1 MKKKLWIIIVAISL
15 LVLVGGY
22 LGYKIYYVN
31 YYDLSHINDFENSK
45 DNFAIKD
52 ETITIKTTTLPEEEY
67 LVFKNM
73 KIRNDFKNW
82 EVFSS
87 SDDMTIKPT
96 EDFIWYKLS
105 DIGAIGIAR
114 GDTVMQTY
122 VTGGMLSS
130 DERANQSLVLTEF
143 YEENNIT
150 NDIELFKFLDKT
162 KNDKNSIFDGVK
174 DMKKFYGIHSFVRAQ
189 YAVIDGVTLINGD
202 YEGYCVNH
210 NFESSSYDIIE
221 CNILKDNNRYTLT
234 FNNSKYFTNER
245 IKDLLNTFVIE

>member
-1 MKKKLWIIIVAISL
+1 MKKKLWIIIVAILL

-22 LGYKIYYVN
+22 FGYKIYYVN

-45 DNFAIKD
+45 DNFVIKD

-96 EDFIWYKLS
+96 EDFIWYKLN
-105 DIGAIGIAR
+105 DTGAIAMAK
-114 GDTVMQTY
+114 GDTIMQTY
-122 VTGGMLSS
+122 GTGEMLSS
-130 DERANQSLVLTEF
+130 DERVNQSSVLTEF

-162 KNDKNSIFDGVK
+162 KNDKNSIFDSVK
-174 DMKKFYGIHSFVRAQ
+174 DIKKFYDIHSLVRVQ
-189 YAVIDGVTLINGD
+189 YAVIYGVTLINGD

-210 NFESSSYDIIE
+210 NFESSSADIIE
-221 CNILKDNNRYTLT
+221 CNILKDNKRYTLT
-234 FNNSKYFTNER
+234 FNDSTYFTNEM
-245 IKDLLNTFVIE
+245 IKDLLNTLVIE